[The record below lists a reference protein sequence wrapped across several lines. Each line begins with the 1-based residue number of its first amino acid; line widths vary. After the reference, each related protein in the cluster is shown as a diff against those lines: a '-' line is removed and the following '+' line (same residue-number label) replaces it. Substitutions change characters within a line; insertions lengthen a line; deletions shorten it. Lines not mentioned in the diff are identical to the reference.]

1 MAHSRINFFGVFLF
15 LSGIYMMAILLASRI
30 YVVISTPEKSWYK
43 SGIALIFADFPLI
56 YARSHSARTRMNQ
69 IIDQESVLRIIR
81 SLFGWFL
88 KFVFNFFTDTRV
100 EVSKVLTLWPFQL
113 PKTLTCS
120 NRKETLALTVE
131 FINLMLFGSLMWL
144 LTRMLIFSSPF
155 FLFWCVEA

>member
-1 MAHSRINFFGVFLF
+1 
-15 LSGIYMMAILLASRI
+15 
-30 YVVISTPEKSWYK
+30 
-43 SGIALIFADFPLI
+43 
-56 YARSHSARTRMNQ
+56 MNQ

-131 FINLMLFGSLMWL
+131 FINLMLFDVIANQNAYILKPFLSILMRWSLRTIQLYYATEL
-144 LTRMLIFSSPF
+144 LYIWSAKILVQ
-155 FLFWCVEA
+155 LFQIALLQLHSILKIQRYCTFYPTSFYSTLQYIQHSGIL